1 MQTVATLIAEAQQN
15 LKNSASARLD
25 AELLLGKVMQC
36 KRTTIYAYPEK
47 SISAKETAQFKS
59 LIQKRQRGHPI
70 AHLTQEKEFWSLKL
84 SINATTFIPRPET
97 EYLVHHA
104 LKMIP
109 TDIPFNILDLGV
121 GSGSIALA
129 LAHERPN
136 CHVTALDI
144 SCDALRIAQ
153 QNATTHQLNNIDFL
167 LSDWYQAL
175 APTKFDMIV
184 SNPPYI
190 QQHDIHLLSN
200 DIRFE
205 PRLALVAGTDGMQS
219 IHQILARALEYLSDN
234 ATIFIEHGYTQKQL
248 VQNAFYRNG
257 FRSVTTCKDLIGHD
271 RITYGR

>member
-1 MQTVATLIAEAQQN
+1 MQTITTLIAEAQQS
-15 LKNSASARLD
+15 LKNFASARLD
-25 AELLLGKVMQC
+25 AELLLCKVMQC

-47 SISAKETAQFKS
+47 NIPAKQATQFKS
-59 LIQKRQRGHPI
+59 LVHQRQRGRPI
-70 AHLTQEKEFWSLKL
+70 AHLTHEKEFWLLKL
-84 SINATTFIPRPET
+84 SINAATFIPRPET
-97 EYLVHHA
+97 ECLIHHA

-109 TDIPFNILDLGV
+109 TDTEFTILDLGV

-144 SCDALRIAQ
+144 SDQALKTAQ
-153 QNATTHQLNNIDFL
+153 QNAAKHQINNIDFL

-175 APTKFDMIV
+175 PPTQFDMIV

-205 PRLALVAGTDGMQS
+205 PRIALVAGTDGMQS
-219 IHQILARALEYLSDN
+219 IDHILTRALEYLSDN
-234 ATIFIEHGYTQKQL
+234 GYILIEHGYKQKQL

-257 FRSVTTCKDLIGHD
+257 FQAVTTCKDLAGHD